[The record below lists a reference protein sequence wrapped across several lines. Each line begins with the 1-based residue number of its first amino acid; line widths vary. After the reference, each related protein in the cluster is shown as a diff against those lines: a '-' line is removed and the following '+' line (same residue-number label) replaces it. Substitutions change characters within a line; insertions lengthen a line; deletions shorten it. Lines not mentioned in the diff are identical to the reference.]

1 MQLLKSGHPRFEAF
15 GANCGQG
22 GQVWCNTII
31 VTGNQLQR
39 GGLRLRQQRLNQPGF
54 MHPAGMLLA
63 KRDGRPSL
71 EAGTISRM
79 SNSASMICYVPG
91 TSALVLDSPHSGTQY
106 PADFLFSCDAL
117 ALRRAEDTHVEKLYD
132 FASALGVHWVEA
144 YFPRSYLDANR
155 NTTEI
160 DETLLDAPWPGPI
173 ETNAHT
179 LSKVRLGKGLIW
191 RTTDDGLP
199 IYNRQLI
206 VREVQARI
214 TNCWQPYHAA
224 VSNAIDTAYS
234 QHGYCVHINCH
245 SMPAI
250 ASSNATD
257 FPGEVHADFVV
268 GDREGTTAN
277 PALSKMICAFLSSLG
292 YSVAYN
298 HPYRG
303 VELVR
308 RYSNPA
314 AQRHSIQLEIN
325 RKLYMDELTLT
336 VTPGFVSLKKH
347 LQSLVAL
354 LLTLNT
360 HKF

>member
-1 MQLLKSGHPRFEAF
+1 
-15 GANCGQG
+15 
-22 GQVWCNTII
+22 
-31 VTGNQLQR
+31 
-39 GGLRLRQQRLNQPGF
+39 
-54 MHPAGMLLA
+54 MHPATMLLL
-63 KRDGRPSL
+63 KRAGRPRL
-71 EAGTISRM
+71 KAGTILEM
-79 SNSASMICYVPG
+79 SSSASMICYLPG

-132 FASALGVHWVEA
+132 FASGMGAHWVEA

-160 DETLLDAPWPGPI
+160 DETLLDAPWPEPI
-173 ETNAHT
+173 ETKAHL

-199 IYNRQLI
+199 IYKRQLI
-206 VREVQARI
+206 VAEVQARI
-214 TNCWQPYHAA
+214 ANCWQPYHAA
-224 VSNAIDTAYS
+224 VSNAIDTAHT
-234 QHGYCVHINCH
+234 QHGYSVHINCH
-245 SMPAI
+245 SMPGI

-257 FPGEVHADFVV
+257 FPGEVHADFVL
-268 GDREGTTAN
+268 GDRDGTTAN
-277 PALSKMICAFLSSLG
+277 PALSKIICTYLASLG

-298 HPYRG
+298 HPYKG

-314 AQRHSIQLEIN
+314 AQRHSVQLEIN
-325 RKLYMDELTLT
+325 RKLYMNEETLAIT
-336 VTPGFVSLKKH
+336 LGFAPLKKH

-354 LLTLNT
+354 LLTQDTRNL
-360 HKF
+360 